1 MLLVLAQPPV
11 SSDSGWTQWVPVASA
26 AVALLALLVALSN
39 RNTSRRALALSM
51 QQEER
56 RAARLDVTLA
66 DSASWRRSG
75 ASRWVGIKILA
86 VNPTDRDAAIV
97 GAELHIAYTLP
108 TGHAMTV
115 KVGHRTTGDDFPGDV
130 TALDLPVRLESN
142 GAVAGWLTFE
152 LPAGLFPHGAGIQRY
167 DAVLQDSRGIAVTV
181 SASVL
186 REVEHDQTSDDQ
198 AADETS
204 GRSR

>member
-11 SSDSGWTQWVPVASA
+11 SPDPGWTQWVPVASA
-26 AVALLALLVALSN
+26 AVALLALLVTLSN

-56 RAARLDVTLA
+56 RVARLDVTLA

-97 GAELHIAYTLP
+97 GAELHIAYTLS
-108 TGHAMTV
+108 TGHGMTV
-115 KVGHRTTGDDFPGDV
+115 KVGHRANGGGFPADV
-130 TALDLPVRLESN
+130 TALDLPARLQSN

-152 LPAGLFPHGAGIQRY
+152 LPADLFPRGAGIQRY

-186 REVEHDQTSDDQ
+186 PEVNHDETSDGQ
-198 AADETS
+198 AADETG
-204 GRSR
+204 GRSC

>member
-1 MLLVLAQPPV
+1 
-11 SSDSGWTQWVPVASA
+11 
-26 AVALLALLVALSN
+26 
-39 RNTSRRALALSM
+39 M

-56 RAARLDVTLA
+56 RAARLDVSLA

-75 ASRWVGIKILA
+75 ASRWVGIKVLA

-97 GAELHIAYTLP
+97 DAELHIAYTLP

-115 KVGHRTTGDDFPGDV
+115 KVGHRTTGDGLPADV
-130 TALDLPVRLESN
+130 AALDLPVRLDSN
-142 GAVAGWLTFE
+142 GAVAGWLMFE
-152 LPAGLFPHGAGIQRY
+152 LPTDLFPQGAGIQRY

-181 SASVL
+181 SASIL
-186 REVEHDQTSDDQ
+186 REVSHDQTSHGQ

-204 GRSR
+204 ARSR

>member
-1 MLLVLAQPPV
+1 M
-11 SSDSGWTQWVPVASA
+11 ASA
-26 AVALLALLVALSN
+26 AVALLALLVTLSN
-39 RNTSRRALALSM
+39 RNTSRRALALSL

-86 VNPTDRDAAIV
+86 VNPTDRDATIV
-97 GAELHIAYTLP
+97 GAEMHVAYTLP
-108 TGHAMTV
+108 TGYAMTV
-115 KVGHRTTGDDFPGDV
+115 KVGHRTTGDGFPVDV
-130 TALDLPVRLESN
+130 AALDLPVRLPSN

-152 LPAGLFPHGAGIQRY
+152 LPVDLFPRGAGIQRY
-167 DAVLQDSRGIAVTV
+167 DAVLQDSRGITVTV

-186 REVEHDQTSDDQ
+186 REVDHDQASDGQ
-198 AADETS
+198 AADETG